1 MYSKP
6 GKKNKH
12 KMTIDLVDIL
22 DKNCPLRTPEMA
34 FQRIKSSK
42 YSGGE
47 CPQTFLAARPFSVG
61 LVKKISWF
69 YSLKRLISI
78 HLVLIDQ
85 IFFWGGGGW
94 KRLLNFGLTSKSVD
108 GFIYCDCLNKF
119 RNYFEITFAYY

>member
-1 MYSKP
+1 
-6 GKKNKH
+6 
-12 KMTIDLVDIL
+12 MTIDLVDIL

-42 YSGGE
+42 IFWGRMPPDPPSGSSLQRW
-47 CPQTFLAARPFSVG
+47 PYQKNILILLTQKVDQYTFSAYRPNF
-61 LVKKISWF
+61 
-69 YSLKRLISI
+69 
-78 HLVLIDQ
+78 
-85 IFFWGGGGW
+85 GGGGRGWW